1 MATKCEV
8 QKTDGKQCGANAQ
21 RDKEVCVFHDAAR
34 AAAGRRAR
42 RLGGLNRNRPAAVLA
57 LDTPDISLTSTRE
70 VCLFLGE
77 SINQVR
83 RGQLD
88 GRIANTIG
96 YLANILLGALHQGFL
111 EERVSRIEAAL
122 DLEDNTQRKV
132 GAHELAN
139 LGKAN

>member
-21 RDKEVCVFHDAAR
+21 HGKEVCVFHDPAR
-34 AAAGRRAR
+34 VAAGRSAR
-42 RLGGLNRNRPAAVLA
+42 RRGGLNRSRPSVVLPS
-57 LDTPDISLTSTRE
+57 DTPETPLSSTRE

-96 YLANILLGALHQGFL
+96 YLANILLSALHQGFL